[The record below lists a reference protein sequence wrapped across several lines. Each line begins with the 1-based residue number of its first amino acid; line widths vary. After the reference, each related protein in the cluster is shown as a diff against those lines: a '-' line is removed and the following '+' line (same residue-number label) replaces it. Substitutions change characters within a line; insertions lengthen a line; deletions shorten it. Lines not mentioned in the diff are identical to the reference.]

1 MTSSPRPRRTPT
13 VHTVGLPD
21 LMGAGLIKPG
31 EELISTLRAWPAKA
45 SLNADGSI
53 NYDGRSYATPSAAA
67 VAVRE
72 GRATNGWSMWGV
84 HRRDDV
90 VLLAAVR
97 AEFEAGHSA
106 TPASAEGIESAAPDL
121 PEVEDADPDAP
132 DPADV
137 QPAPSPAEDSTEDPG
152 LVTSFGMFWRRD
164 QVDWSKGNRS
174 RILGH
179 QAGNEKEINFAG
191 QIGVYLLHDG
201 ARTVYVGRVSKP
213 RMGLRL
219 FEHTKDRLSGRWDRF
234 SWFGLRPVL
243 SKGVLGDPGATFG
256 TDLVV
261 ATMEAILIE
270 GLEPPQNRRQGDGMT
285 GQEYQQSVDEQLQER
300 QMMTTMLRL
309 YQGRNEG

>member
-13 VHTVGLPD
+13 VHAVGLPD
-21 LMGAGLIKPG
+21 LIGAALVKPG
-31 EELISTLRAWPAKA
+31 EELVSTLRAWPAMA
-45 SLNADGSI
+45 SLNADGSV
-53 NYDGRSYATPSAAA
+53 NFDGRSYATPSAAA

-84 HRRDDV
+84 HRRGEV
-90 VLLAAVR
+90 VRLAAIR
-97 AEFEAGHSA
+97 AEFEAAHSVSSA
-106 TPASAEGIESAAPDL
+106 LGPAGESAAPVL
-121 PEVEDADPDAP
+121 PEEEDVDPNAP

-137 QPAPSPAEDSTEDPG
+137 QPTPAPAEDSTEDPG

-191 QIGVYLLHDG
+191 LIGVYLLHDG

-243 SKGVLGDPGATFG
+243 SKGALGDPGATFG

-261 ATMEAILIE
+261 ATMEAI
-270 GLEPPQNRRQGDGMT
+270 
-285 GQEYQQSVDEQLQER
+285 
-300 QMMTTMLRL
+300 
-309 YQGRNEG
+309 